1 MFGKRR
7 PDAAQLAALEQVRQW
22 TRQRFTL
29 ANNAAVLVTEL
40 SCDVSGC
47 PPLETVV
54 AFWSEPAQ
62 RHHFKVFKPV
72 VEVLPDDLP
81 FAWMKNALITAPGFD
96 CACC

>member
-1 MFGKRR
+1 MFGKQR
-7 PDAAQLAALEQVRQW
+7 PDAARLAAFEQVRRW

-54 AFWSEPAQ
+54 VFWSEPTQ

-72 VEVLPDDLP
+72 VDVLPDDLP
-81 FAWMKNALITAPGFD
+81 FAWMKNTLIAVPGFELG
-96 CACC
+96 CC